1 MSPFPLKA
9 ILHCSVFNSSTDI
22 ASQLVTVR
30 AQLAALQHRYD
41 ALHADRDRLAH
52 ELEENMRKYK
62 RFKRWVFVTK
72 LKVPA
77 KDGAA
82 DQVDATP
89 TIKMLETPITHR
101 SKLPFFAHFLATRM
115 HLNVFRQNHPAR
127 YYDHAPQLNLSL
139 LVARAGV
146 PCHPAD
152 ASSTLPRT
160 LRFHHL

>member
-1 MSPFPLKA
+1 MSPISSSHPSLPTFY
-9 ILHCSVFNSSTDI
+9 FRSSTDI

-77 KDGAA
+77 KAA
-82 DQVDATP
+82 TATP
-89 TIKMLETPITHR
+89 AIKMLETPITHR
-101 SKLPFFAHFLATRM
+101 SK
-115 HLNVFRQNHPAR
+115 
-127 YYDHAPQLNLSL
+127 
-139 LVARAGV
+139 
-146 PCHPAD
+146 
-152 ASSTLPRT
+152 
-160 LRFHHL
+160 